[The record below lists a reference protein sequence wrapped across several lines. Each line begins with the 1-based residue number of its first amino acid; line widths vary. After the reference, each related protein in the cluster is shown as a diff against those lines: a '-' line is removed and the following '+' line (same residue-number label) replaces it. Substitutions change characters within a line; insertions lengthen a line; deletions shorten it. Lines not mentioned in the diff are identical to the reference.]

1 MHSRAADCSC
11 AGVQAIKHDLPP
23 TPNGFV
29 ECWSTIIDIL
39 RKQKEDPSYCMPVQ
53 LPQGT
58 AATQS
63 KGCGSSHHAA
73 AFCRRDLQGFA
84 DHMR

>member
-1 MHSRAADCSC
+1 M
-11 AGVQAIKHDLPP
+11 QAIKHDLPP
-23 TPNGFV
+23 TPNGFI

-53 LPQGT
+53 LAQGT

-63 KGCGSSHHAA
+63 KGCGPVTMQQPSAGVTCKGS
-73 AFCRRDLQGFA
+73 LTT
-84 DHMR
+84 